1 MREIENC
8 VEVRVSGPKEQM
20 KVYLDWIQKSGEYR
34 YSMGIDENEG
44 DPVFFLTPDVQSHEC
59 WKFSSS
65 NLKHKT
71 RLYQRLNKEVL
82 KYRVNYMVYYGTH
95 HLSDEIEFDLNE
107 KDYDQAI
114 YPELVR
120 AFNPMPE
127 PIACTEKV
135 SPSGRF
141 SYTRHAS
148 SAVSF
153 VEKTNSSTASVFCI
167 VCCAPL

>member
-1 MREIENC
+1 MG
-8 VEVRVSGPKEQM
+8 VE
-20 KVYLDWIQKSGEYR
+20 
-34 YSMGIDENEG
+34 ENEG

-127 PIACTEKV
+127 TIACKCPDLVVNVEWGSYYIEKDFQLDDYERE
-135 SPSGRF
+135 S
-141 SYTRHAS
+141 
-148 SAVSF
+148 
-153 VEKTNSSTASVFCI
+153 I
-167 VCCAPL
+167 I

>member
-44 DPVFFLTPDVQSHEC
+44 DPVFFLTPEVQSHEC

-82 KYRVNYMVYYGTH
+82 KYRVNYMVYYGHT
-95 HLSDEIEFDLNE
+95 
-107 KDYDQAI
+107 
-114 YPELVR
+114 
-120 AFNPMPE
+120 
-127 PIACTEKV
+127 
-135 SPSGRF
+135 PSFG
-141 SYTRHAS
+141 
-148 SAVSF
+148 
-153 VEKTNSSTASVFCI
+153 
-167 VCCAPL
+167 

>member
-44 DPVFFLTPDVQSHEC
+44 NPVFFLTPDVQSHEC
-59 WKFSSS
+59 WKFASS

-107 KDYDQAI
+107 KDY
-114 YPELVR
+114 
-120 AFNPMPE
+120 
-127 PIACTEKV
+127 EKGYQKG
-135 SPSGRF
+135 SL
-141 SYTRHAS
+141 
-148 SAVSF
+148 SAW
-153 VEKTNSSTASVFCI
+153 
-167 VCCAPL
+167 

>member
-44 DPVFFLTPDVQSHEC
+44 NPVFFLTPDVQSHEC
-59 WKFSSS
+59 WKFDSS

-127 PIACTEKV
+127 TIACKCPDLVVNVEWGSYYIEKDFQLDDYERE
-135 SPSGRF
+135 S
-141 SYTRHAS
+141 
-148 SAVSF
+148 
-153 VEKTNSSTASVFCI
+153 I
-167 VCCAPL
+167 I